1 MKLSTLS
8 ITAVL
13 SLACAST
20 FASEV
25 VFKAAN
31 NNIATQACVLAATD
45 GMDAAKTLVEANDI
59 NFNLFKATVSCNEL
73 SLTKFAKT
81 YAKQDIVESNEQ
93 SDKTEVVKL
102 VAKTQTVE
110 SQLCMDAVFMG
121 VDRARAKHNINGSVI
136 CNNQPLSR
144 FVSKFK
150 NKEVRLAAAE
160 D

>member
-31 NNIATQACVLAATD
+31 NNIATQACVLAATQ
-45 GMDAAKTLVEANDI
+45 GMDAAKELVESNDI
-59 NFNLFKATVSCNEL
+59 NFNLFRTTVSCNQM
-73 SLTKFAKT
+73 SLTTFAKA
-81 YAKQDIVESNEQ
+81 YAKQNIVDASEENEASN
-93 SDKTEVVKL
+93 VVKL
-102 VAKTQTVE
+102 VAKTQNAE
-110 SQLCMDAVFMG
+110 SQLCLDAVFMG
-121 VDRARAKHNINGSVI
+121 IDKARAKHKINGSVI
-136 CNNQPLSR
+136 CNDQELSR
-144 FVSKFK
+144 FVRTFK
-150 NKEVRLAAAE
+150 NKEVRLASAE